1 MEIILPTTSI
11 AMGLI
16 PSAAMDGSKTCSKK
30 TIVKPASKNLVV
42 QEPDGRNVSI

>member
-1 MEIILPTTSI
+1 MQNKIKMQIILPTTSL

-30 TIVKPASKNLVV
+30 IFVKPASKNLVV
-42 QEPDGRNVSI
+42 